1 MKGVSIVIQRSLRD
15 LLHQLPSTE
24 AVIKVWHCILSRA
37 YVSSE
42 GHLDVYLLFAGN
54 FQVEELKAALSNQ
67 EYQIITECA
76 LSNISETPHNV
87 PMLKNSSLV
96 SSEDVI
102 ESVAPQVPSVE
113 PETPE
118 RDIWVSIKVSVAINM
133 VELCL
138 HSGVARDASLA
149 SVQVHLHLLTCVDTW
164 FIQPFFEEC
173 RCSSS

>member
-1 MKGVSIVIQRSLRD
+1 M
-15 LLHQLPSTE
+15 HQLPSTE

-37 YVSSE
+37 YVLSE
-42 GHLDVYLLFAGN
+42 RHLDVYLFLTGN

-87 PMLKNSSLV
+87 PPLKNNSLV

-102 ESVAPQVPSVE
+102 ESVVPQVPSDE

-118 RDIWVSIKVSVAINM
+118 RDIWIAIKVSVAINM

-149 SVQVHLHLLTCVDTW
+149 SVQVIYLPVYTLGL
-164 FIQPFFEEC
+164 
-173 RCSSS
+173 SSLSLRIAGAVILNGWVEWLRPLVYSQGTP